1 MVVDTLRV
9 VRPQTLAPDWLLL
22 PSLSNTCLI
31 CLFIFISIH
40 SHTIFSS
47 LNKKKKEKHQW
58 GVEEGALVTH
68 SFKDNGAQYRTALKD
83 LTGKTQGQENK
94 SLVSHTDTCLR
105 TQSPV

>member
-1 MVVDTLRV
+1 MFD
-9 VRPQTLAPDWLLL
+9 L
-22 PSLSNTCLI
+22 PIHIHFHSLTHNFLI
-31 CLFIFISIH
+31 IKQ
-40 SHTIFSS
+40 
-47 LNKKKKEKHQW
+47 KKKKEKHQW